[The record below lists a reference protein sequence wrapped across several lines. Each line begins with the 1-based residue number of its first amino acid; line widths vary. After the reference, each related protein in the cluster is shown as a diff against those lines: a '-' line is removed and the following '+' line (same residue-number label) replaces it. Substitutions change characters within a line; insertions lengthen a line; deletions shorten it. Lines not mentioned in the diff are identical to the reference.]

1 MLHSYTKILV
11 HLVWATKKR
20 DKLLTKEAR
29 PQVLEH
35 IAAYGRDNNI
45 SIDSLNLQMDH
56 VHVLITLLSNQ
67 KIDDIV
73 RLPKGESSHWIN
85 AENIIPQKFSWQRG
99 YGAFSVSFSQV
110 ELVRQYI
117 RNQDEH
123 HRKNSFSEEFDA
135 MLRKH
140 GFDPV
145 QTDESV

>member
-20 DKLLTKEAR
+20 DKLLTKEAC

-73 RLPKGESSHWIN
+73 RLLKGSLHIGST
-85 AENIIPQKFSWQRG
+85 QR
-99 YGAFSVSFSQV
+99 
-110 ELVRQYI
+110 
-117 RNQDEH
+117 
-123 HRKNSFSEEFDA
+123 
-135 MLRKH
+135 
-140 GFDPV
+140 
-145 QTDESV
+145 T